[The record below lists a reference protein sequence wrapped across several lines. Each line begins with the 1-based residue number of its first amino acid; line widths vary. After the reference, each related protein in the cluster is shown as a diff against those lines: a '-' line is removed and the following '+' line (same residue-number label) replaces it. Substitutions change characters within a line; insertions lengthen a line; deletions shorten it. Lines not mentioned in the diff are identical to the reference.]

1 MRSSKWIA
9 LALVVMALMSLPA
22 AYLLLGLQSSLEEY
36 RPARQPNAPATV
48 SPADAGAPSSGVV
61 LVVIDGLRDDVSQ
74 KMPYLYELRKT
85 AAYGT
90 MRSGQPSFSKPSYT
104 VISSGAW
111 QEVTG
116 IVLNSSVGPTA
127 VDTIF
132 RSARRTGLRVAMD
145 AHEWWEE
152 VNGASAFDQVLKY
165 GDDLSHDPAVDPT
178 VRDRALQLLNSPQ
191 PPTLTVIHFT
201 WVDTQGHAHGAASK
215 EYLDAALAIDAY
227 LKDIVAAVDL
237 SRQTLMITAD
247 HGHLSHNNGGGSGH
261 GGWEP
266 ELTTVPF
273 VMLGAGVKPGQASS
287 LCQVDVAPTIAALL
301 GIAVPA
307 DAQGRILWDSL
318 VVTNDYK
325 ARYESSENARL
336 AAVQSAEVAR
346 EARLRKERTVRAVI
360 ATALLA
366 VGSYFLSRT
375 AKPIRRTVL
384 TAAAL
389 YPVAYYLAYAV
400 ALRNPFSL
408 AAFPDASVMTFV
420 KIICLPVVLAIA
432 FVYLA
437 VGLLMP
443 LPRHGGGPGLPG
455 TLTAAN
461 LGAMLAA
468 LVVYGVGYV
477 ANGARVTWCLPDFLL
492 GFLQL
497 SALLQ
502 FAVIGL
508 LGWIAPAVSTAVG
521 RARR

>member
-9 LALVVMALMSLPA
+9 IALVIMAVLALPA
-22 AYLLLGLQSSLEEY
+22 AYLLLELQSSLDHY
-36 RPARQPNAPATV
+36 KPARQPNAPATV
-48 SPADAGAPSSGVV
+48 SPPYAGAPSSGVV

-74 KMPYLYELRKT
+74 KMPYLNELRKT
-85 AAYGT
+85 AAYGA

-116 IVLNSSVGPTA
+116 IVLNSSAGPTA
-127 VDTIF
+127 VDTVF
-132 RSARRTGLRVAMD
+132 RSAKRSGLRVAMD

-165 GDDLSHDPAVDPT
+165 GDDLSHDAAVDT
-178 VRDRALQLLNSPQ
+178 VVRDRALQLLKSPQ
-191 PPTLTVIHFT
+191 PPNLAVIHFT

-215 EYLDAALAIDAY
+215 EYLDAALAADAY
-227 LKDIVAAVDL
+227 LKDIVAAIDL
-237 SRQTLMITAD
+237 SRQTLIVTAD

-273 VMLGAGVKPGQASS
+273 VMLGAGVKPGQASG
-287 LCQVDVAPTIAALL
+287 LRQVDIAPTISALL

-318 VVTNDYK
+318 SAGNNY
-325 ARYESSENARL
+325 RSWCQSSENARL

-346 EARLRKERTVRAVI
+346 AARLRKERTIRAAIATAVI
-360 ATALLA
+360 A
-366 VGSYFLSRT
+366 VGAYFLSKT

-420 KIICLPVVLAIA
+420 KIICLPVIVAIIL
-432 FVYLA
+432 VYLA
-437 VGLLMP
+437 VSLLAP
-443 LPRHGGGPGLPG
+443 IPRQTGRSGSSG
-455 TLTAAN
+455 TLAAAN

-502 FAVIGL
+502 FCVLGL
-508 LGWIAPAVSTAVG
+508 LGWIGPAVASAVV